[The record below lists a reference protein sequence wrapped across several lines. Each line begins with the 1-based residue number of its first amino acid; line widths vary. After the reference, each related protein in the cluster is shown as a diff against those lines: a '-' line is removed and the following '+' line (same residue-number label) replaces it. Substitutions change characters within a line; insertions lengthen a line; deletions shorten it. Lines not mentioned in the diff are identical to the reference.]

1 MDVAGAAALAEAGDD
16 QGLVRAAGHYADVKT
31 HYLISTIGFSIILV
45 ITNEMAKHY
54 NLSITQSTTMY
65 LPMSSD

>member
-1 MDVAGAAALAEAGDD
+1 MDVAGAAALAEAGYDEC
-16 QGLVRAAGHYADVKT
+16 LVRAAGHYADVET
-31 HYLISTIGFSIILV
+31 HLTIGFSIILV